1 MKRKISIVI
10 MLIILSFT
18 VISCGAK
25 EYELTLTKN
34 TQIENADD
42 IVMTIKDKSDKEL
55 DLVIENKTDDEYV
68 YGYVFELEVEKDENW
83 YRVPFKD
90 NVAFIEIG
98 IILKPKSNNRDGVP
112 IKYVAD
118 KLLDVD
124 ADIKVLFII
133 SDGKPLAKPNY
144 KDELAKKDL
153 QNVVA
158 EYSRNGINF
167 FVAAIGND
175 RDVIKDI
182 YGDNKFLDISNI
194 NTLPNRV
201 SMILKNLV

>member
-68 YGYVFELEVEKDENW
+68 YGYVFELEVEKDEDW

-98 IILKPKSNNRDGVP
+98 IILKPKSNNNEN
-112 IKYVAD
+112 IK
-118 KLLDVD
+118 LDTCFGEL
-124 ADIKVLFII
+124 KK
-133 SDGKPLAKPNY
+133 GKYRIVKEFY
-144 KDELAKKDL
+144 KDEEKKK
-153 QNVVA
+153 V
-158 EYSRNGINF
+158 
-167 FVAAIGND
+167 FVE
-175 RDVIKDI
+175 
-182 YGDNKFLDISNI
+182 FSL
-194 NTLPNRV
+194 
-201 SMILKNLV
+201 

>member
-98 IILKPKSNNRDGVP
+98 IILKPKSNNNEN
-112 IKYVAD
+112 IKLDTCFGELKKGSKWILSSGTPSSD
-118 KLLDVD
+118 KDFFT
-124 ADIKVLFII
+124 LFI
-133 SDGKPLAKPNY
+133 
-144 KDELAKKDL
+144 
-153 QNVVA
+153 
-158 EYSRNGINF
+158 NG
-167 FVAAIGND
+167 GGPQ
-175 RDVIKDI
+175 K
-182 YGDNKFLDISNI
+182 
-194 NTLPNRV
+194 
-201 SMILKNLV
+201 